1 MSKSH
6 ADIGHTFASAKKD
19 AATDRMSTHRPL
31 DPMVLINTHFE
42 LLAYGV
48 SYRTTVCK
56 HVLNRLTNTHEL
68 WVTPQY
74 FSQSTNR
81 HVGHFR
87 AGFIKAHGVDNI
99 FTTPAGGNSG
109 HASYISRDDKVF
121 AQSAIETASSY
132 LAEVDKPRLRT
143 ATRRGSLVAAL
154 NRLDLANR
162 NMTKGIALD
171 RVDADTLYDLQGT
184 MHFVEMLLDTD
195 DMDEVRAA
203 VRAHIALNHP
213 KNNQSTR

>member
-1 MSKSH
+1 MSYSH
-6 ADIGHTFASAKKD
+6 ADVGHAFARVKPLTGS
-19 AATDRMSTHRPL
+19 RMSTSVPPN
-31 DPMVLINTHFE
+31 PMVLANTQFE
-42 LLAYGV
+42 LLAYGI

-56 HVLNRLTNTHEL
+56 HVLNRFTNTHEL

-81 HVGHFR
+81 HVGYFR

-99 FTTPAGGNSG
+99 FTTPVASSPG
-109 HASYISRDDKVF
+109 SYITRDDKLF
-121 AQSAIETASSY
+121 AQNAINTATNFI
-132 LAEVDKPRLRT
+132 EGVDKPRIRT
-143 ATRRGSLVAAL
+143 ATRLGHLVAAL
-154 NRLDLANR
+154 NRLDLATR

-171 RVDADTLYDLQGT
+171 RIDADTLYDLQGT

-195 DMDEVRAA
+195 DIDEVRAS

-213 KNNQSTR
+213 RNA

>member
-1 MSKSH
+1 
-6 ADIGHTFASAKKD
+6 
-19 AATDRMSTHRPL
+19 MSTHKPTE
-31 DPMVLINTHFE
+31 PMVLSNTQFE
-42 LLAYGV
+42 LLAYGI

-56 HVLNRLTNTHEL
+56 HVLNRITNQHEL

-74 FSQSTNR
+74 FSQSTQR
-81 HVGHFR
+81 HVGYFR
-87 AGFIKAHGVDNI
+87 AGFMKAHGTDNI

-109 HASYISRDDKVF
+109 HASYITRDDKLF
-121 AQSAIETASSY
+121 AQNSIEVASAMLSD
-132 LAEVDKPRLRT
+132 VDLPRIRT
-143 ATRRGSLVAAL
+143 ATRKGHIVAAL
-154 NRLDLANR
+154 NRIDLATR

-184 MHFVEMLLDTD
+184 MHFLEMLQATD

-213 KNNQSTR
+213 RNNK